1 MSHVRSLN
9 RVILVGRVGRKPEL
23 TVIQASGR
31 ELAKFSMVTNEGY
44 YDQSRNWKETEEW
57 HNITAWGPLAQRME
71 RNLGKGDMVL
81 VEGKLKTR
89 KWKDQNGQDR
99 RTTDIE
105 AQNIVILERRSSRDG
120 SGQQSSYSPRTE
132 KQDSSQDNEPYSN
145 SYEDNFNEDFSKE
158 EDPF

>member
-1 MSHVRSLN
+1 MN

-23 TVIQASGR
+23 TVIQGSGR

-105 AQNIVILERRSSRDG
+105 AQNIVILDRRSSREG
-120 SGQQSSYSPRTE
+120 SGQQSTYSPRAE
-132 KQDSSQDNEPYSN
+132 KQDSFPDNESYSSSFQDNF
-145 SYEDNFNEDFSKE
+145 DEDFSKE